1 MERLASELRR
11 LIEETVETLRD
22 EITAGMLTDMQ
33 DYKKLT
39 GQIIG
44 LRTSLAL
51 IEEAMSNISKR

>member
-11 LIEETVETLRD
+11 LIEETVENLRD

-33 DYKKLT
+33 EYKKLT

-44 LRTSLAL
+44 LRTTLAL
-51 IEEAMSNISKR
+51 IEEALANIAKR